1 MQLLRGHDW
10 PRVCG
15 RAATLSLC
23 RRRLK
28 MARLCRLAVL
38 CTCVTMSSAL
48 RQMRPAASRSAC
60 AARSPSIRMKDFWKE
75 QMKETSAQEVWQ
87 SREEFARG
95 SFRALISFKEDARE
109 TAEKRAARRQ
119 EGKSSEGEATKSA
132 FVASAAAVLLGATL
146 LRFGG
151 RAALVSVLGLDVV
164 ADLGIGD
171 QIDQV
176 LQYAEQAGGWTV
188 VAFIGAWMIAKV
200 FLIDVIAI
208 ALAFSSGILFG
219 GVLEGALISAVG
231 ATLGSLIAL
240 SLSRGLLQERVAG
253 FIQKRPV
260 ARGLAKVVEADG
272 FKTVFVLRLS
282 PVLPIPTGSYPYI
295 YGTSKLSPLTFA
307 AGYFLGSLKPYLL
320 DAYLGVLSKQV
331 RAGAPPECLPL
342 ECPRVPSS
350 VPECR
355 RLLLIGAPRH
365 RVRSVVPRS
374 WTAPLWTTRKTSC
387 CWSGWVLLC
396 SSASLRQ
403 N

>member
-1 MQLLRGHDW
+1 
-10 PRVCG
+10 
-15 RAATLSLC
+15 
-23 RRRLK
+23 
-28 MARLCRLAVL
+28 
-38 CTCVTMSSAL
+38 
-48 RQMRPAASRSAC
+48 MRPAASRSAC

-75 QMKETSAQEVWQ
+75 QMKETAAQEVWQ

-151 RAALVSVLGLDVV
+151 RAALVSVLGLDIV

-331 RAGAPPECLPL
+331 RACAPPECLPL
-342 ECPRVPSS
+342 SATECPLSATECPLSASPSSATECPRVPSIATD
-350 VPECR
+350 R
-355 RLLLIGAPRH
+355 RPSPPCALGGSH
-365 RVRSVVPRS
+365 RS

-387 CWSGWVLLC
+387 CWSGWVLLYSWA
-396 SSASLRQ
+396 SSRQ
-403 N
+403 NSRMRAGISCRRR

>member
-1 MQLLRGHDW
+1 MCT
-10 PRVCG
+10 PMVV
-15 RAATLSLC
+15 
-23 RRRLK
+23 
-28 MARLCRLAVL
+28 ARLCRFAVL

-75 QMKETSAQEVWQ
+75 QMKETAAQEVWQ

-151 RAALVSVLGLDVV
+151 RAALVSALGLDIV

-331 RAGAPPECLPL
+331 RAGAPPECFPPECLSLECPL
-342 ECPRVPSS
+342 SACPPSATECPRVPLCAT
-350 VPECR
+350 EC
-355 RLLLIGAPRH
+355 PR
-365 RVRSVVPRS
+365 V
-374 WTAPLWTTRKTSC
+374 
-387 CWSGWVLLC
+387 
-396 SSASLRQ
+396 
-403 N
+403 

>member
-15 RAATLSLC
+15 SAATLSLC

-75 QMKETSAQEVWQ
+75 TAAQEVWQ